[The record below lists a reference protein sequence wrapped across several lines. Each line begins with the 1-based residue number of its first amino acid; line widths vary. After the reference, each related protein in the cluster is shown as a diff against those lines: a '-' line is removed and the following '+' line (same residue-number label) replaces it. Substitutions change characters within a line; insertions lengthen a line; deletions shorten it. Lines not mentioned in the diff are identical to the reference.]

1 MEKKAVENHNRP
13 VQRVQFHTGVQI
25 GTRVK
30 NSLDCIVDK
39 VDMRMCFHGVLIQT
53 ETGDE
58 FIVGM
63 PDILWVKLK

>member
-1 MEKKAVENHNRP
+1 MEQKAVENYNRA

-30 NSLDCIVDK
+30 NSLDCVVDK
-39 VDMRMCFHGVLIQT
+39 VDMKMCFHGVLIQT